1 MPRGLCEESKIE
13 YAPFEATRHGDG
25 RVDLK
30 VIRSLGNM
38 KRTGR
43 LRRPFIA
50 GAINKL
56 CGKYMLHE
64 DGSTRPCS
72 YGDMAILLRSRTHL
86 SAFEDA

>member
-38 KRTGR
+38 KENRKAEASLYSR
-43 LRRPFIA
+43 
-50 GAINKL
+50 
-56 CGKYMLHE
+56 
-64 DGSTRPCS
+64 S
-72 YGDMAILLRSRTHL
+72 YKQAMRKIHA
-86 SAFEDA
+86 A